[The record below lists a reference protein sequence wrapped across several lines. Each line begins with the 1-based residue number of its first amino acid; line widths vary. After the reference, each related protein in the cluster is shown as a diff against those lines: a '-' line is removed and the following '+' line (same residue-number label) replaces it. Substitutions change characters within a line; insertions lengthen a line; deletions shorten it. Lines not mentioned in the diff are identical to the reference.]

1 VRALNVSIYFP
12 SDWSEYFK
20 TVKAVDLRQKFEGS
34 SKAAIAMAAG
44 LKAAGDEAVTK
55 TLK

>member
-1 VRALNVSIYFP
+1 MRLLLPLLLS

-20 TVKAVDLRQKFEGS
+20 TVEVADLKGKFGG
-34 SKAAIAMAAG
+34 SKAAIAMVSGLETAG
-44 LKAAGDEAVTK
+44 TEAVTK